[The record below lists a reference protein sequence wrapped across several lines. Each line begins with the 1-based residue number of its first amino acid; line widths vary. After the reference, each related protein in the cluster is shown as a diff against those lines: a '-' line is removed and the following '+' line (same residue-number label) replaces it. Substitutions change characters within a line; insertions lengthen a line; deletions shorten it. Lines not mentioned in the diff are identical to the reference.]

1 MKDEIL
7 PVLLTSS
14 VVAHDRGVRL
24 QDPLERQRLAME
36 SVHQWLAISPDTPLV
51 LCDGSGFDF
60 APLVADFP
68 NAHQIE
74 CLSFHNEIAAVQQHG
89 RGYGEGEI
97 VRHAIE
103 HSALI
108 QAAGA
113 FAKCTSKLWVENFAE
128 CMQQWNGDLLL
139 KAVFNNAFTPW
150 KPTTLAYIDT
160 RFYAA
165 SIGTYRQRFLNA
177 HLAVRAQYGHSL
189 EECFKDVFLKAQL
202 QGCLMAP
209 PPVICGVGGGTGAYY
224 RNTPLRK
231 QKERW
236 KYALAKC
243 NPAFDSWFT
252 STKRNAARS

>member
-1 MKDEIL
+1 MTYSRL

-24 QDPLERQRLAME
+24 HDPLERQRLAME
-36 SVHQWLAISPDTPLV
+36 SVHRWRTISPITPLV

-60 APLVADFP
+60 APLVAELP
-68 NAHQIE
+68 SAHQIE
-74 CLSFHNEIAAVQQHG
+74 CLSFQNDIAAVQQFG

-108 QAAGA
+108 QSAGG
-113 FAKCTSKLWVENFAE
+113 FAKCTSKLWVDNFAQ

-139 KAVFNNAFTPW
+139 KAVFDNPFTPW

-165 SIGTYRQRFLNA
+165 STATYNKLFLNA
-177 HLAVRAQYGHSL
+177 HRAVRAQHGHSL
-189 EECFKDVFLKAQL
+189 EECFKDIFFQEQL
-202 QGCLMAP
+202 RGCLMAP
-209 PPVICGVGGGTGAYY
+209 PPIINGVGGGTGVYY
-224 RNTPLRK
+224 RNTPIRR

-236 KYALAKC
+236 KYTLVKR
-243 NPAFDSWFT
+243 NPAFSTWFT
-252 STKRNAARS
+252 QT